1 MKKVYIVA
9 FLMIAVAGFVLLQ
22 AGDSV
27 STYGSFATAAESGGS
42 TKIVGTLA
50 KDRPMTWA
58 PEVDPNHFSFYLADE
73 KGIVREVV
81 LLMGKPQ
88 DFERSEQI
96 VLTGRMEG
104 ERFIAKDIQLK
115 CPSKYTDEESY
126 LKDLVQE

>member
-27 STYGSFATAAESGGS
+27 GTYGTFSTAAEDGGS

-50 KDRPMTWA
+50 KDRPMIWA
-58 PEVDPNHFSFYLADE
+58 PDVDPNHFSFYLTDAE
-73 KGIVREVV
+73 NVVREVV